1 MTERLHNFETDLLG
15 TFAGGDEST
24 TSSDDS
30 QTPITP
36 EIPGYRILSILG
48 KGGMGQVYLAEDLKL
63 KRQVALKVVAGGAA
77 STPEMLERFQAEARA
92 VAAVKHPGVCHI
104 FEAGEAGSIPYL
116 AMEVI
121 QGKTVSEL
129 IREQLPTPK
138 QSAKLANDIAKAVHA
153 CHESGILHR
162 DLKPSNVMVTNDG
175 IVKVMDFGLAKPLGT
190 SGDRTR
196 TGEIIGTPSYMAP
209 EQASGVVK
217 QLGPECD
224 VYAIGA
230 LIYEMLTGRPPF
242 QTSELMQTI
251 MLVMTTD
258 PVPPRKLQ
266 PRVPTDL
273 ETICLKCLQKQ
284 TRKRYSSA
292 LELSE
297 DLERYLNSEP
307 IRARKTPLWEQG
319 YKWSRRHPVLTVFL
333 AMIGLAVMG
342 GLAGVSFH
350 VERLQSELD
359 RNERLFNES
368 QELGRWLVNDHI
380 PALARLAG
388 GGTQRSDL
396 VAKTLTHLHQL
407 QLDVAADEKLAEYI
421 AQAYLQIA
429 RVQSD
434 PAFAT
439 SESLR
444 QALQSLEDALKLS
457 PQDDSKEAS
466 IQSTIDRANLHL
478 ERARLFQQLAETNSA
493 SDEIATALSQIDQ
506 LPKPLPPAGEVTRLA
521 AREMELDLNLQQL
534 TAEEQIEAYLSLL
547 EEGQLL
553 LDSQTDS
560 DKGTEVVSNLAWRI
574 GLLLEAS
581 AQAAEQNRSG
591 EAIDY
596 LTMGVDLLSQT
607 EGDSTRKT
615 FELTDRL
622 SFISEVQ
629 QSDNQLNEALQS
641 IQTAIDLQLRLAS
654 EIPDSS
660 IIKTRQAELLERR
673 FEFEQQLQLVDDMLE
688 TAAEHLQVSQEFEL
702 LDPANSQKLLQRSH
716 TLIAQAQQSRLRYA
730 DAVDH
735 IRQALQIAR
744 ERKTE
749 NWPRAQALEF
759 ADLLDL
765 TATLIVDQANDRS
778 AISSR
783 ITSLE
788 EAIALLKESEQIYRS
803 VGEDQNS
810 PEDSA
815 FWKNVRQ
822 QHRFE
827 EELDRLLLQSRETK
841 QIR

>member
-24 TSSDDS
+24 TSADES
-30 QTPITP
+30 QTPVTP
-36 EIPGYRILSILG
+36 EIPGYRIISILG

-104 FEAGEAGSIPYL
+104 FEAGETGSIPYL

-121 QGKTVSEL
+121 QGQTVSQL
-129 IREQLPTPK
+129 IRDQLPTPK
-138 QSAKLANDIAKAVHA
+138 QSAKLADDVAKAVHA

-162 DLKPSNVMVTNDG
+162 DLKPSNVMLTKDG
-175 IVKVMDFGLAKPLGT
+175 IVKVMDFGLAKQLGT
-190 SGDRTR
+190 TGDRTR

-230 LIYEMLTGRPPF
+230 LLYEMLTGRPPF

-251 MLVMTTD
+251 MLVITTD

-284 TRKRYSSA
+284 PRKRYSSA

-307 IRARKTPLWEQG
+307 ILARKTPLWEQG

-333 AMIGLAVMG
+333 ATIGLAVTG

-359 RNERLFNES
+359 RNERLFDES
-368 QELGRWLVNDHI
+368 QELGRWLVNEHI
-380 PALARLAG
+380 PALARLSG

-396 VAKTLTHLHQL
+396 VARTLNHLRQL

-439 SESLR
+439 PESLR

-457 PQDDSKEAS
+457 PQGDSKEVS
-466 IQSTIDRANLHL
+466 LQSQLDRANLHL
-478 ERARLFQQLAETNSA
+478 ERARLFQQLAETNPANEEVA
-493 SDEIATALSQIDQ
+493 STLELLNQ
-506 LPKPLPPAGEVTRLA
+506 LPEPLTSAGEVTRLA
-521 AREMELDLNLQQL
+521 AREVELSLNPQQMTSTEKL
-534 TAEEQIEAYLSLL
+534 EAYLSLL
-547 EEGQLL
+547 
-553 LDSQTDS
+553 
-560 DKGTEVVSNLAWRI
+560 DKGQSLLASQSDSNKGAEIVSNLAWEI
-574 GLLLEAS
+574 GRLLEES
-581 AQAAEQNRSG
+581 EQADHRNEHG

-596 LTMGVDLLSQT
+596 LTMGVDLLSQA
-607 EGDSTRKT
+607 EGDNTRKT
-615 FELTDRL
+615 FKLTDRL
-622 SFISEVQ
+622 SFVSSIL
-629 QSDNQLNEALQS
+629 QSDNELKEALQS

-660 IIKTRQAELLERR
+660 ILQTRMAELLEQR

-688 TAAEHLQVSQEFEL
+688 TATQHLHVSRKVEL
-702 LDPANSQKLLQRSH
+702 IDAANSPKLLQRSH
-716 TLIAQAQQSRLRYA
+716 TLIALAQQARLRFA

-744 ERKTE
+744 LRKTE
-749 NWPRAQALEF
+749 NWPREQALEF
-759 ADLLDL
+759 ADLLDV
-765 TATLIVDQANDRS
+765 TATMIVAQADDRS

-783 ITSLE
+783 LTSLE

-803 VGEDQNS
+803 IGEDQSS

-827 EELDRLLLQSRETK
+827 EELDQLLLQSRETK